1 MVNHLPAL
9 TVAGPSAEKLR
20 DQEQRYSV
28 DWWAK
33 RIEVR
38 SALSAEE
45 KNQLRSRDDGL
56 AQKDPQQKQKDHAL
70 KIVKIIAKLVE
81 KNIDPKHFASFIEN
95 ISDAGML
102 DPVAQIFALAA
113 NNIPSSV
120 ADAIGTA
127 ASSVGDAASTVAN
140 IASVNASD
148 FLSGI
153 SDSAELLS
161 AFSDPTGISAAV
173 SIVGIAAKA
182 SVFLLRAVESNVE
195 NPTLKQFVGALADAG
210 ALVSTVTDIA
220 KNFTVPGIFFAIAG
234 QIGDGVSQIGEAGSV
249 GKSGAGE
256 RSVGESVGEKFANA
270 LQEFFTKSPET
281 RARCEIPPEKDDF
294 VAAIEKA
301 LKHAAEKFQNE
312 SEKRKGGHERRAVA
326 SYSR

>member
-1 MVNHLPAL
+1 MTRSTTRIAAIHSETISTKLAERISKGDV
-9 TVAGPSAEKLR
+9 PSKEEIKKLETQ
-20 DQEQRYSV
+20 DG
-28 DWWAK
+28 DAK
-33 RIEVR
+33 
-38 SALSAEE
+38 
-45 KNQLRSRDDGL
+45 
-56 AQKDPQQKQKDHAL
+56 QQKKQQDHAL

-81 KNIDPKHFASFIEN
+81 KNIDPKHFASFIES
-95 ISDAGML
+95 ISEADML

-113 NNIPSSV
+113 NKIPSSV
-120 ADAIGTA
+120 TDAIGTA

-195 NPTLKQFVGALADAG
+195 NPTLKSFVGALADAG

-220 KNFTVPGIFFAIAG
+220 KNFTVPGIFLAIAK
-234 QIGDGVSQIGEAGSV
+234 QVGDGVSETVPVGRSGTGE
-249 GKSGAGE
+249 KS
-256 RSVGESVGEKFANA
+256 SGESVGEKFANA

-281 RARCEIPPEKDDF
+281 KELKARYEGSSEKDEKDILK
-294 VAAIEKA
+294 AIAEA
-301 LKHAAEKFQNE
+301 LKNAAEKSQKE
-312 SEKRKGGHERRAVA
+312 SEKRKEGYERRAVA
-326 SYSR
+326 VYSR